1 MRRLVPLLLLFSST
15 SLLTATSEYVEPI
28 HFQCVSNTNYTRGSA
43 FQANLDAVLSSLP
56 SAAASS
62 LGFAKN
68 ATGAPVAFLAKPKED
83 AAAEGREE
91 RTASSKCV
99 EKMAR
104 KLRSECLG
112 LTSAIAVSGTCLL
125 RHSNVSFFGEGE
137 SSFLG
142 YNHGAAGVAQPELFA
157 TRLDALMNNLTR
169 MAAYGNPRL
178 FAVGVTE
185 HTALSKIYGMAQCTG
200 DLSPDDCYKCLNR
213 GVYYITT
220 NWNREKG
227 GQSVLWSCYL
237 RFESAIFY
245 NLHAAEAIMS
255 TWMAPVLAPG
265 DGRSPN
271 HGDQSGQRSA
281 TGAGSNLTVRTALLV
296 SVPVAVTLL
305 VLLIVAV
312 YTCKKNRKLHKH
324 GLEDEEMGGLE
335 SLRYDLSTLQA
346 ATENFSEKNKLGQG
360 GFGPVYKGT
369 LQNGQNIA
377 VKRLSTE
384 SKQGQAEMKNEVVLV
399 AKLQHKNLV
408 RLLGYCTEQN
418 ERLLVYEFL
427 SNMSLD
433 KLLYGPARQQEIS
446 WAQRYRIIEGVGRGL
461 MYLHEDSRLKIIHRD
476 LEPGNILLD
485 ADMNPKIS
493 DFGLAKLFN
502 IDSSVKNT
510 RHNAGTYGYMAP
522 KHAKQCIVSDKSDV
536 FSYGVL
542 VLEIITRRRPCED
555 LIKFVWRHWHQGS
568 MTQLVDGCPADEHE
582 KQEILRCIHIGLLCV
597 QDDAQLRPRMA
608 AVVHMLNSRPMT
620 LALPAEPVFEV
631 PGERPRLSAL
641 EPRKTISAKF
651 HRNIRHFAF
660 FAWSHQSTKLPSL
673 TWSHVNGLSVSRTLD
688 LKRLLK
694 DMLFQINGQDYQK
707 AEMWEA
713 EQLIHNHKRCPSIY
727 WPRYLEVVFSH
738 HRKQKQP
745 SPAGPAALQQPSPGA
760 MSSLLAFFL
769 LLCSL
774 ILAAPAYA
782 DDPFYTDCP
791 SNTNY
796 TRGSEFQTNLDALLS
811 SLTSAAATVS
821 SRFAEKV
828 TGCNTLTFGA

>member
-1 MRRLVPLLLLFSST
+1 MRRLVPLLLLFSS
-15 SLLTATSEYVEPI
+15 SLLAATSEYVEPI
-28 HFQCVSNTNYTRGSA
+28 HFQCVSNTNYTRGGA

-56 SAAASS
+56 SAAAYS

-68 ATGAPVAFLAKPKED
+68 ATGAAAPDKAYGLAQCRRD
-83 AAAEGREE
+83 I
-91 RTASSKCV
+91 TASLCSKCV

-178 FAVGVTE
+178 FAVGATD

-220 NWNREKG
+220 YWDREKG

-255 TWMAPVLAPG
+255 TGMAPVPAPG

-271 HGDQSGQRSA
+271 HGEQTGQDSA
-281 TGAGSNLTVRTALLV
+281 TGAGSNLTPRTALLV

-305 VLLIVAV
+305 VLLFVAV

-324 GLEDEEMGGLE
+324 GYEDEEMGGFE

-427 SNMSLD
+427 SNKSLD
-433 KLLYGPARQQEIS
+433 KILYGDLLKQQ
-446 WAQRYRIIEGVGRGL
+446 L
-461 MYLHEDSRLKIIHRD
+461 NKIPFP
-476 LEPGNILLD
+476 L
-485 ADMNPKIS
+485 
-493 DFGLAKLFN
+493 
-502 IDSSVKNT
+502 
-510 RHNAGTYGYMAP
+510 
-522 KHAKQCIVSDKSDV
+522 
-536 FSYGVL
+536 
-542 VLEIITRRRPCED
+542 
-555 LIKFVWRHWHQGS
+555 RHWHQGS
-568 MTQLVDGCPADEHE
+568 MLQLVDGCPADKHE

-608 AVVHMLNSRPMT
+608 AVVHMLKSRPMT
-620 LALPAEPVFEV
+620 LASPAEPVFEV
-631 PGERPRLSAL
+631 PGERPRLSSLEPSINEASITHL
-641 EPRKTISAKF
+641 EPR
-651 HRNIRHFAF
+651 
-660 FAWSHQSTKLPSL
+660 
-673 TWSHVNGLSVSRTLD
+673 
-688 LKRLLK
+688 
-694 DMLFQINGQDYQK
+694 
-707 AEMWEA
+707 
-713 EQLIHNHKRCPSIY
+713 
-727 WPRYLEVVFSH
+727 
-738 HRKQKQP
+738 
-745 SPAGPAALQQPSPGA
+745 
-760 MSSLLAFFL
+760 
-769 LLCSL
+769 
-774 ILAAPAYA
+774 
-782 DDPFYTDCP
+782 
-791 SNTNY
+791 
-796 TRGSEFQTNLDALLS
+796 
-811 SLTSAAATVS
+811 
-821 SRFAEKV
+821 
-828 TGCNTLTFGA
+828 